1 MSSLDWRVYADSITE
16 KEIEL
21 SLMNTKKEMPASFW
35 VLEGETKH
43 GAIRRAVPVKGGRV
57 IEIYDGDEL
66 YDYLPYGEF
75 MKNVLDSDWKLVDVK
90 RVENFDKLS
99 AEQTQ
104 VLIDGIDAK
113 IKTYQKFI
121 SVSNDSSF
129 YLGRIDALQDI
140 RSEIVHMTKQNNG

>member
-1 MSSLDWRVYADSITE
+1 MSVLDWNTYSNISA
-16 KEIEL
+16 KEIEI
-21 SLMNTKKEMPASFW
+21 SLMNTKKEMPSSFW
-35 VLEGETKH
+35 VLEGETEH
-43 GAIRRAVPVKGGRV
+43 GAIRRAVPAKDGRV
-57 IEIYDGDEL
+57 IEIYDGDAL
-66 YDYLPYGEF
+66 YDSLPYGEF

-90 RVENFDKLS
+90 RVENFDELS

-129 YLGRIDALQDI
+129 YMGRIDALQDI
-140 RSEIVHMTKQNNG
+140 RSEIVHMTRQNNG

>member
-1 MSSLDWRVYADSITE
+1 MSVLDLRVYADSITE

-35 VLEGETKH
+35 VLEGETEH